1 MSAFATAAEHAQRG
15 QELRALHSV
24 HSAGGPP
31 AAAAPAGAT
40 AQVRMPLALVCGSH
54 GGSVEPCLVLQLWA
68 RRIWSLKLA
77 MAHYQLIPG
86 GTGRLQPAISF
97 PALDVYV
104 GRHVQPPTTFTKG
117 SEARRKC

>member
-68 RRIWSLKLA
+68 RRIWSLEAGDGPLSVDTWWYWQAATCYKLPCLGCICRQA
-77 MAHYQLIPG
+77 CSTPNYFYK
-86 GTGRLQPAISF
+86 RL
-97 PALDVYV
+97 
-104 GRHVQPPTTFTKG
+104 
-117 SEARRKC
+117 